1 MAHAI
6 AFRHAFEC
14 DDVIRK
20 SHVSSRKQV
29 AAGYRIE
36 RSMLASF
43 TPPSLLFTERRCNSS
58 VSSSR
63 FVAGRQSVSDRV
75 VGHTDHS

>member
-43 TPPSLLFTERRCNSS
+43 PPPLPLVYGEKMQFFS
-58 VSSSR
+58 VLEQIR
-63 FVAGRQSVSDRV
+63 GRQAECERQ
-75 VGHTDHS
+75 GCWTH